1 MEASVT
7 LEDLVSNVGTDYDT
21 LKLQLNEHAAF
32 VDDLNDQKGD
42 LKFINMSGDK
52 FQEQSRVS
60 GILNANKIFPHC
72 SHFGFLAG
80 LGLKGATGT
89 CNLIYGYCH
98 VQLLCT
104 ASKCGVSSK
113 MDSIIIQGCIN

>member
-1 MEASVT
+1 MEASVS

-60 GILNANKIFPHC
+60 DILYTKR
-72 SHFGFLAG
+72 GFAW
-80 LGLKGATGT
+80 
-89 CNLIYGYCH
+89 
-98 VQLLCT
+98 CT
-104 ASKCGVSSK
+104 
-113 MDSIIIQGCIN
+113 